1 MVEFFN
7 KEDGWRLIITI
18 NTLNRNSNFCLWLGD
33 QMKHTYSDSLNELA
47 YLRDLW
53 HLLSMYFMSVDVT
66 TTTPDAV

>member
-1 MVEFFN
+1 
-7 KEDGWRLIITI
+7 
-18 NTLNRNSNFCLWLGD
+18 LNRNSNFCLWLGD